1 MKSLQRSRLAIV
13 LAGWLL
19 VDCSSGA
26 ASPPSRDAVMVGGPG
41 DAQTPPTSSPPS
53 AVAEQLRWGERRR
66 SPKPPTGGA
75 PTVNP
80 WRGEFRLR
88 GM

>member
-41 DAQTPPTSSPPS
+41 DAQTPPTSSAAAIKARLAKGLYKS
-53 AVAEQLRWGERRR
+53 WQAERASLRLLITRR
-66 SPKPPTGGA
+66 S
-75 PTVNP
+75 
-80 WRGEFRLR
+80 
-88 GM
+88 